1 MASKLAIFIPVH
13 VLIDACSVINNQ
25 NLVHLQEV
33 NYWLNIVRKVAL
45 LFLATRMLC
54 FRNFCP
60 VMATSNHVNYI
71 LLYL

>member
-25 NLVHLQEV
+25 NLMQLQEV
-33 NYWLNIVRKVAL
+33 NYWLNIASCIKVAL

-60 VMATSNHVNYI
+60 VIASYI
-71 LLYL
+71 I